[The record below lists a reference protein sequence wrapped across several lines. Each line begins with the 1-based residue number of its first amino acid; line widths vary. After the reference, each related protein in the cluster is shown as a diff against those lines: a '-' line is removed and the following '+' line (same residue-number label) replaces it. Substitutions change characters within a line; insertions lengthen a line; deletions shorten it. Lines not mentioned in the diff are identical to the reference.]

1 MSLTPTEYEI
11 LAEEEDALDLELDA
25 LPEIESSRTWRMDLE
40 NGRLRTFID
49 NEEAIRQYIRKA
61 LMTSRNRYLIY
72 DDTYG
77 EELRDLIGQNLTQD
91 LMNVEIPRVV
101 REAIEGDDRIQE
113 VPDVKVT
120 QYNSDGVHIEV
131 TVITVTGLFIA
142 EGVTV

>member
-1 MSLTPTEYEI
+1 MSLTPIEYEI
-11 LAEEEDALDLELDA
+11 LAEEEDALDLDTDT
-25 LPEIESSRTWRMDLE
+25 LPVIESSRTWRMDLE

-49 NEEAIRQYIRKA
+49 DEDAIRQYIRKA

-113 VPDVKVT
+113 VSDVKVT
-120 QYNSDGVHIEV
+120 QYNSDGVLIEV

>member
-1 MSLTPTEYEI
+1 MSLTSIEYEI
-11 LAEEEDALDLELDA
+11 LAEEEDALDLDTDT
-25 LPEIESSRTWRMDLE
+25 LPVIESSRTWNMDLE

-49 NEEAIRQYIRKA
+49 DEDAIRQYIRKA

-91 LMNVEIPRVV
+91 LMDVEIPRVV
-101 REAIEGDDRIQE
+101 REAIEGDDRIEE
-113 VPDVKVT
+113 VSDVKVT
-120 QYNSDGVHIEV
+120 QYNSDGILIEV

>member
-1 MSLTPTEYEI
+1 VALTPIEYEI
-11 LAEEEDALDLELDA
+11 LAEEEDELDLDTDT
-25 LPEIESSRTWRMDLE
+25 LPVIESSRTWRMDLE

-49 NEEAIRQYIRKA
+49 DEDAIRQYIRKA

-101 REAIEGDDRIQE
+101 REAVENDDRIEE
-113 VPDVKVT
+113 VSDVTVT
-120 QYNSDGVHIEV
+120 QYNSDGVLIEV
-131 TVITVTGLFIA
+131 TVITVTGLYIT
-142 EGVTV
+142 EEVTV

>member
-1 MSLTPTEYEI
+1 MSLTPIEYEI
-11 LAEEEDALDLELDA
+11 LAEEEDALDLDTDT
-25 LPEIESSRTWRMDLE
+25 LPVIESSRTWHMDLE

-49 NEEAIRQYIRKA
+49 DEDAIRQYIRKA

-101 REAIEGDDRIQE
+101 REAIEGDDRIEE
-113 VPDVKVT
+113 VSDVTVT
-120 QYNSDGVHIEV
+120 QYSSDGIHIEV
-131 TVITVTGLFIA
+131 TVITVTGLFIT
-142 EGVTV
+142 EEVTV